1 MAARREGL
9 RAGCRL
15 TSACSRRRGGF
26 KGNVGLCA
34 ITEKSPQLMRGPL
47 GRLERI
53 RGVGG
58 SLVGVRPIALAWSGG
73 KDSSLTLAA
82 LRADPTV
89 EVVALVTTMTRD
101 YDRISMH
108 GIRRAVLDAQVAA
121 LGLPLVEVII
131 PAAASNRVYEEALA
145 VALAVLRQQHPDV
158 RHLAFGDLFL
168 EDVRAYRERLLPP
181 LGWTPVFPLWGRD
194 TAALARDFVG
204 AGYRAILTCVDT
216 TQLGAEF
223 AGRDFDAALL
233 AELPATV
240 DPCGERGEFHT
251 CVYAGPIFQQPVAI
265 QVGTRVRRD
274 GRFEYCDLTLNTA
287 ASAA

>member
-1 MAARREGL
+1 
-9 RAGCRL
+9 
-15 TSACSRRRGGF
+15 
-26 KGNVGLCA
+26 
-34 ITEKSPQLMRGPL
+34 
-47 GRLERI
+47 
-53 RGVGG
+53 
-58 SLVGVRPIALAWSGG
+58 VGVRPIALAWSGG
-73 KDSSLTLAA
+73 KDSSLALAA

-89 EVVALVTTMTRD
+89 EVVALVTTLTRD

-108 GIRRAVLDAQVAA
+108 GVRRAVLGAQVAA
-121 LGLPLVEVII
+121 LGLPLVEATI
-131 PAAASNRVYEEALA
+131 PAAASNLVYEEALA
-145 VALAVLRQQHPDV
+145 AALAVLRQQHPDV

-181 LGWTPVFPLWGRD
+181 LGWTPVFPLWGRN

-204 AGYRAILTCVDT
+204 AGYRPIVTCVDT

-251 CVYAGPIFQQPVAI
+251 CVYAGPIFPQPLAI

-274 GRFEYCDLTLNTA
+274 GRFEYCDLLLNTA